1 MDHTVIT
8 FARQRYLGRLL
19 VLPAAV
25 TVFVAMILPIGYAVV
40 MSMFQYK
47 MGGESNAVFVFLDNY
62 IRFFGDKLAIHSL
75 ITTLVFSIAA
85 LSLELVIGT
94 LIAVLLMSINVK
106 AAGVFRT
113 IFVVPLLISPII
125 TALIWRY
132 MYDPTYGLV
141 YWLARQVGLGDF
153 GGLSDPTTALAS
165 IIVVD
170 VWHTTPFV
178 ILVVTSGLTT
188 ISEDIYEAAHTD
200 GAGPGRILFQI
211 TLPLITGVLIVI
223 TIIRGMDAFRVFDVI
238 YGMTNGGPADSTLSL
253 SIYAYKQGFESFD
266 MGYGITV
273 SVIMMVILVLLF
285 GPLMRRFNPSDSSNR
300 KAIKEKGRSR

>member
-1 MDHTVIT
+1 MDPTVIT

-62 IRFFGDKLAIHSL
+62 IRFFSDKLAVSSL

-106 AAGVFRT
+106 AASVFRT

-200 GAGPGRILFQI
+200 GAGPGRILFKI

-285 GPLMRRFNPSDSSNR
+285 GPLMRRFNPSDGDR
-300 KAIKEKGRSR
+300 KAVKEKGGSR